1 MTVSI
6 GIHVIGLARLSR
18 VSLGDSVEA
27 HLRACRLASETYAML
42 HGRVQAAVLYNQP
55 IIRFPRSTVHSAFI
69 RSWLG
74 NQSRGCEPLD
84 TIGIIFC
91 LTVGQTRFALTKDFI
106 KCCTP

>member
-42 HGRVQAAVLYNQP
+42 HGRVQAARPLQP
-55 IIRFPRSTVHSAFI
+55 TNHTLPSV
-69 RSWLG
+69 
-74 NQSRGCEPLD
+74 N
-84 TIGIIFC
+84 
-91 LTVGQTRFALTKDFI
+91 
-106 KCCTP
+106 CT